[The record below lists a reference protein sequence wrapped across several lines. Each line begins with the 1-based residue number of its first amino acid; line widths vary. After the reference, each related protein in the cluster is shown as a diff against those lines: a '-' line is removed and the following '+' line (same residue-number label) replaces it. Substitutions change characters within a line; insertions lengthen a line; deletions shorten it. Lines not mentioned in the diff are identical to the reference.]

1 MLAPRSCLSLTNTST
16 ADEVP
21 VAAGRAQQQRRRHRN
36 SLYAATCLRA
46 LRSLCS
52 AVTHEALHCSWRAQ
66 GGPRGTPFPND
77 LRIFDCWHSKFLV
90 RHEKTQ
96 AKSISWVLPIQ
107 ATQKGHSASQPK
119 LVCQTVGCFR
129 LTIILIAPK
138 FLETLFRFRL
148 STSSGTCPHLL
159 CRSLAILSHRFTTEY
174 AIHLGGGPS
183 RRSTKIA
190 NPPDRHTGIS
200 PKVPV
205 LSVRAENRKIR
216 QICPYPPVRR
226 SQNQN
231 LRVAGGTDSRQ
242 I

>member
-1 MLAPRSCLSLTNTST
+1 MLAPRSYLSLTNTSA

-21 VAAGRAQQQRRRHRN
+21 VAAGRAQQQQQRRHRN

-77 LRIFDCWHSKFLV
+77 LRIFDCWHSKFWV

-107 ATQKGHSASQPK
+107 ATQKGHSASQPQ
-119 LVCQTVGCFR
+119 LVCQTVGCYR
-129 LTIILIAPK
+129 LTIILIVPK

-148 STSSGTCPHLL
+148 STSSGTCPPLL
-159 CRSLAILSHRFTTEY
+159 CRSLAPVPISCHPQPQIY
-174 AIHLGGGPS
+174 NGICHPS
-183 RRSTKIA
+183 WRRSFPSFDQ
-190 NPPDRHTGIS
+190 NSQPSGS
-200 PKVPV
+200 PHWHLAKSSSS
-205 LSVRAENRKIR
+205 LRA
-216 QICPYPPVRR
+216 
-226 SQNQN
+226 S
-231 LRVAGGTDSRQ
+231 
-242 I
+242 